1 MGILTMSTS
10 VALSPYFEEF
20 IQSQIKSGRYN
31 NTSEVIRAGLR
42 ALEEQENKSKL
53 AALQTAIVDGID
65 SGESKDAN
73 AVFGRLA
80 SKYATLAEDNGSK

>member
-1 MGILTMSTS
+1 MSTS

-42 ALEEQENKSKL
+42 ALEEQENQLKL
-53 AALQTAIVDGID
+53 AALQTAIVDGIN
-65 SGESKDAN
+65 SGESKDAS
-73 AVFGRLA
+73 AVFSRLS
-80 SKYATLAEDNGSK
+80 SKYATLTEDNGSK

>member
-1 MGILTMSTS
+1 MSTS

-42 ALEEQENKSKL
+42 ALEEQENQSKL
-53 AALQTAIVDGID
+53 AALQTAIVDGIN
-65 SGESKDAN
+65 SGESKDAKT
-73 AVFGRLA
+73 VFGRLA
-80 SKYATLAEDNGSK
+80 SKYATLVEDKGSK